1 MLLLLPSTVM
11 KLMLARVEPSM
22 RIWAAMGELS
32 TRLVE
37 LATIPSAGAVM
48 MAAPVAPLLA
58 PFKVRRL
65 LMVICSGY
73 EPGQTKI
80 VLLAGTELIAAVMVA
95 KEVYW
100 GRQVPTAAVAAKAGT
115 EASATQVRRAREYET
130 YYLQRSKFL
139 WGPRA
144 ERQSLWGKRETNQ
157 RGRSVQHMSENE
169 VVIKA
174 GTAR

>member
-115 EASATQVRRAREYET
+115 EASATQSAARKRIRNILPPEEQVFMGTQGRATESLGEERNEPTRQECTT
-130 YYLQRSKFL
+130 YV
-139 WGPRA
+139 G
-144 ERQSLWGKRETNQ
+144 ERGSD
-157 RGRSVQHMSENE
+157 
-169 VVIKA
+169 
-174 GTAR
+174 